1 MRILITGGSG
11 TISTAVVERALAEG
25 HEVSVLNRGT
35 RGAPPA
41 GVEHLVGDA
50 KDASALRGLVEG
62 REWDAVVQFL
72 AFTPDDVE
80 RDLHSFVGHA
90 GQYVLISSATVYE
103 RPSRSVVITEET
115 PLGNPFSAYASAKI
129 ACEDALRASSGVPWT
144 IVRPTQTYDERRL
157 PVAIH
162 TGRPG
167 AVLQRMLA
175 GKPVLVHGDGE
186 SLWTS
191 TWNADFAVGLVGLL
205 GNPDAYGRAVHITA
219 EESLTWNQ
227 MYATLGE
234 VAGVTPDLLHVST
247 DMLIDVRAE
256 LEGALLGDKATSVL
270 FDTSLVRSLVPAYAP
285 ATSFRQGVERCWAFL
300 QAHPELLEPDAA
312 LDALH
317 DDVAARRAAWAR

>member
-1 MRILITGGSG
+1 MRILVTGGSG

-25 HEVSVLNRGT
+25 HLVTVLNRGT

-50 KDASALRGLVEG
+50 KDPAALAGLIAG

-72 AFTPDDVE
+72 AFTPEDVE
-80 RDLHSFVGHA
+80 RDLRVFRGRA
-90 GQYVLISSATVYE
+90 GQYVLISSATVYQ

-115 PLGNPFSAYASAKI
+115 PLGNPFSAYATAKI
-129 ACEDALRASSGVPWT
+129 ACEEAVRVSAGVPWT
-144 IVRPTQTYDERRL
+144 IVRPTQTYDARRL

-167 AVLQRMLA
+167 AVLQRMIA

-205 GNPDAYGRAVHITA
+205 GNEAALGRAVHVTA

-234 VAGVTPDLLHVST
+234 VAGVTPEVLHVST
-247 DMLIDVRAE
+247 DMLVALRPE
-256 LEGALLGDKATSVL
+256 LEGSLLGDKATSVI
-270 FDTSLVRSLVPAYAP
+270 FDTTLVRSLVPAYAP
-285 ATSFRQGVERCWAFL
+285 ATSFHEGVERCWAFL
-300 QAHPELLEPDAA
+300 QAHPDLLEPDAA